1 MLFIPVNF
9 PVLISPIPNHHH
21 YLPLKPALISI
32 LHPLI
37 SYLVILASLLTI
49 IPTYFPIPVIH
60 YLSFT
65 SLCSILAILG
75 PFIELALLIK

>member
-9 PVLISPIPNHHH
+9 PVLISLIPNHHH

-32 LHPLI
+32 LPPLI

-49 IPTYFPIPVIH
+49 IPTYFLIPVIH
-60 YLSFT
+60 YLRFT
-65 SLCSILAILG
+65 SLCSILVILG